1 MTTNESEPAGH
12 VEQDSTTQPAADALL
27 EVASIR
33 AGYGP
38 VPVLHDVSLRV
49 GRGEV
54 VVLLGANGAGKTTTL
69 RALCGV
75 VRASGSVRFD
85 GEELVGQSTRTIA
98 RRGIAMV
105 PQGRGTFKDL
115 SVLENLAAGAFLRRS
130 RSEVAQDIA
139 FWLETFP
146 RLGERRQQKAGT
158 LSGGEQQ
165 MLAIAR
171 AMMSRPRLLLLDEP
185 SLGLAPRIV
194 QDLFRMLGKI
204 NREQETSMLVVEQ
217 SAELALAI
225 ADRGYVLES
234 GNTVLSGTAA
244 ELQDHDGVRQA
255 YLGV

>member
-98 RRGIAMV
+98 IPRRAMV

-130 RSEVAQDIA
+130 RSEV
-139 FWLETFP
+139 
-146 RLGERRQQKAGT
+146 
-158 LSGGEQQ
+158 
-165 MLAIAR
+165 
-171 AMMSRPRLLLLDEP
+171 
-185 SLGLAPRIV
+185 
-194 QDLFRMLGKI
+194 
-204 NREQETSMLVVEQ
+204 
-217 SAELALAI
+217 
-225 ADRGYVLES
+225 
-234 GNTVLSGTAA
+234 
-244 ELQDHDGVRQA
+244 
-255 YLGV
+255 